1 MTAAPKPS
9 QRIETRASHRKPR
22 NPRKTTDSS
31 NMPSKVALRLWL
43 LKKMGIKE
51 AYVLDTCAGEGKI
64 WEAMQEQDEI
74 TVRQW
79 TRCDIK
85 PRRNGVLKLDATDAI
100 ERMPLDTYNV
110 IDIDP
115 YGEPWEPY
123 MALLERITKPT
134 AVFLTCCQLGGRQP
148 ISTASCAAV
157 GIPVEWASQIPR
169 ESALPRFVSER
180 ILNRTVEFVDVM
192 HAGRMVLD
200 PDTNIESG
208 KAQHGRAY
216 VTYYALGLKPK
227 A

>member
-1 MTAAPKPS
+1 MTAKP
-9 QRIETRASHRKPR
+9 RIETRKSHSHENVTRRRKS
-22 NPRKTTDSS
+22 TDSS
-31 NMPSKVALRLWL
+31 NIPSKVALRLWL

-51 AYVLDTCAGEGKI
+51 VYVLDTCAGEGKI
-64 WEAMQEQDEI
+64 WEAMQKQDEI

-85 PRRNGVLKLDATDAI
+85 PRRNGVIKLDATDAI
-100 ERMPLDTYNV
+100 EQMPLDTYNV

-123 MALLERITKPT
+123 LALLERITKPT
-134 AVFLTCCQLGGRQP
+134 AVFLTSCQLGGRQP
-148 ISTASCAAV
+148 MSIVSCEAV
-157 GIPVEWASQIPR
+157 GIPATWAPQIPR

-180 ILNRTVEFVDVM
+180 ILNQTVEYVDVM

-200 PDTNIESG
+200 PDTNVENG
-208 KAQHGRAY
+208 REQHGRAF

-227 A
+227 GA